1 MKSSEVIMDEF
12 TRKALCMS
20 VILAGHGSE
29 ITVEQA
35 YEIVNKIEEEIME
48 RC

>member
-1 MKSSEVIMDEF
+1 MDEF

-20 VILAGHGSE
+20 VILAGHGEE
-29 ITVEQA
+29 ITVAQA
-35 YEIVNKIEEEIME
+35 YEIVEKIEEEIME

>member
-1 MKSSEVIMDEF
+1 MKSSEVIMDAF

-20 VILAGHGSE
+20 VILAGHGEE
-29 ITVEQA
+29 ITVAQA
-35 YEIVNKIEEEIME
+35 YDIVNRIEEEIME